1 MVSRENNETALTAGE
16 AFLPKGEKAVAAP
29 TTRARIA
36 VADFRFLCV
45 VFWRLIGSMNIKRN
59 NLAGP

>member
-1 MVSRENNETALTAGE
+1 
-16 AFLPKGEKAVAAP
+16 
-29 TTRARIA
+29 